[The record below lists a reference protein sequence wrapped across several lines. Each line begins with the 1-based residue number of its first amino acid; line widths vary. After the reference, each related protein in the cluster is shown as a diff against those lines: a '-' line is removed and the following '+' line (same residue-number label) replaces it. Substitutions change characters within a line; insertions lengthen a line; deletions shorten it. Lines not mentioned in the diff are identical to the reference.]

1 VLFSE
6 ESIRITPKSA
16 AIDEAGVMEV
26 DDDVRQS
33 EIGDKTVELL
43 SNVIRYLVQVKID

>member
-1 VLFSE
+1 MSFSE
-6 ESIRITPKSA
+6 ESIRITPKTVLV
-16 AIDEAGVMEV
+16 DETGAMVYKF

-43 SNVIRYLVQVKID
+43 SNVIRYLV